1 MNVAMLSTLVA
12 IIDRGSF
19 AAAAREVGCTPSAVS
34 LQMKQ
39 LETWFGRP
47 LFDRSG
53 RTTRAR
59 PLALEIAAAASKAL
73 ADLQRFRAQPSPS
86 VAGVLRLGAIPSVQ
100 TSALPVAIRV
110 AQTTHP
116 DLEIRLT
123 LAISA
128 PLLAALNAGRIDAAV
143 VVRPKGG
150 GSSRLVWHDLVREP
164 FVLVAPA
171 SADLRTPQQLLR
183 ERPWIRY
190 DVSLTGGRTAAQYVQ
205 RVCPGLR
212 YAFEV
217 ADTDAIVAMVAEG
230 LGVSVIPRPRPAI
243 RNGHAIREI
252 SLGPRGPV
260 RLIALTCRRTGA
272 DDRRLA
278 AIHEAFLYA
287 YRSENGAGRG
297 R

>member
-1 MNVAMLSTLVA
+1 MKLTSFQTLLAVVS
-12 IIDRGSF
+12 RGNLVT
-19 AAAAREVGCTPSAVS
+19 AAADMGVTPSAVS

-53 RTTRAR
+53 RSVRAT
-59 PLALEIAAAASKAL
+59 PLALEIAASVTRAL
-73 ADLQRFRAQPSPS
+73 ADLQRFRAQSTPA

-100 TSALPVAIRV
+100 TSALPVALRV
-110 AQTTHP
+110 AQTAHR
-116 DLEIRLT
+116 DLDVRLT

-128 PLLAALNAGRIDAAV
+128 PLLSALHAGRIDAAV

-164 FVLVAPA
+164 FVLIAPA
-171 SADLRTPQQLLR
+171 ATDLRTPQQLLR
-183 ERPWIRY
+183 EWPWLRY

-212 YAFEV
+212 HAFEV

-243 RNGHAIREI
+243 RNGHAIREV
-252 SLGPRGPV
+252 SLGARGPK
-260 RLIALTCRRTGA
+260 RLVALACRR
-272 DDRRLA
+272 DDTDDARVA
-278 AIHEAFLYA
+278 AIRDAFLYA
-287 YRSENGAGRG
+287 YRSTVGAGR
-297 R
+297 

>member
-1 MNVAMLSTLVA
+1 MKLASLQTLLAVVSRGSLVTA
-12 IIDRGSF
+12 AADRGI
-19 AAAAREVGCTPSAVS
+19 TPSAVS

-39 LETWFGRP
+39 LESWFGRP

-53 RTTRAR
+53 RTLRAT

-73 ADLQRFRAQPSPS
+73 SDLQRFRAQPLPS

-110 AQTTHP
+110 AQTTHR

-150 GSSRLVWHDLVREP
+150 GSSRLAWHDLVREA
-164 FVLVAPA
+164 FVLVAPT
-171 SADLRTPQQLLR
+171 SAELRTPQQLLR

-212 YAFEV
+212 HAFEV

-243 RNGHAIREI
+243 RNGHAIREV

-260 RLIALTCRRTGA
+260 RLISLTCRRADA
-272 DDRRLA
+272 DDRRIA

-287 YRSENGAGRG
+287 YRSENGGGR
-297 R
+297 